1 MKINRSTGY
10 ALIAVG
16 YIAQNNS
23 DRAVLAADVSKEY
36 EIPLE
41 YLLKILQM
49 LVRANILRSKR
60 GPRGGF
66 KLARDS
72 EQITLLDIIEAID
85 GALGGNMHLAKQGN
99 DEAFCL
105 KIEDICRNATN
116 SVKEIYGNASLSDI
130 LAE

>member
-16 YIAQNNS
+16 FIAQNSS
-23 DRAVLAADVSKEY
+23 DRSVLAAEVSKEY
-36 EIPLE
+36 TIPLE
-41 YLLKILQM
+41 YLLKILQQ

-66 KLARDS
+66 TLARDS
-72 EQITLLDIIEAID
+72 KEISLLNIIEAVE
-85 GALGGNMHLAKQGN
+85 GKLNGQMQLAQQGN
-99 DEAFCL
+99 NHAFCL

-116 SVKEIYGNASLSDI
+116 SVKEVYSNARLSDI
-130 LAE
+130 LAQ

>member
-16 YIAQNNS
+16 FIALNGS
-23 DRAVLAADVSKEY
+23 DRSVLAAEVSKEY
-36 EIPLE
+36 NIPLE
-41 YLLKILQM
+41 YLLKILQQ

-66 KLARDS
+66 MLARDS
-72 EQITLLDIIEAID
+72 KQITLLNIVEAVD
-85 GALGGNMHLAKQGN
+85 GTLGGSMQLAQQGN
-99 DEAFCL
+99 NEAFCL
-105 KIEDICRNATN
+105 KIEDIYRNATN
-116 SVKEIYGNASLSDI
+116 SVKEIYSNARLSDI